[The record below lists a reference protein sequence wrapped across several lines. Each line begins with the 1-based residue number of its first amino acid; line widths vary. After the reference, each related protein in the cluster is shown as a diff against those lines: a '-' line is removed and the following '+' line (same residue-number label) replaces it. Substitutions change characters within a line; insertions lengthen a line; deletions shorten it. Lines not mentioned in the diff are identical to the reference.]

1 MYKNGIVI
9 TGPIGSG
16 KSEALKIISK
26 LGYPTIDLDV
36 VSNKI
41 LESDDGIKFLTLNFH
56 DCVDNDEVNRAKL
69 ANVVFSNKDKLLLL
83 EGFLHPKVQ
92 EHLTS
97 ILKQNDNLTFIEVSA
112 PKNVINL
119 FKCFV
124 IWSPRET
131 RIKRLLN
138 RGMDM
143 EDITKRMNNQP
154 NDDWWYSIGKLIE
167 NDFIEELERK
177 LNEEIQKL

>member
-16 KSEALKIISK
+16 KSEALKIIGK

-36 VSNKI
+36 ISNKI
-41 LESDDGIKFLTLNFH
+41 LESDDGIKFLTLNFY
-56 DCVDNDEVNRAKL
+56 DCVDNNKVNKAKL

-92 EHLTS
+92 EYLTTT
-97 ILKQNDNLTFIEVSA
+97 LDENDDLTFIEVSA
-112 PKNVINL
+112 PKNVVNL
-119 FKCFV
+119 FKCIV
-124 IWSPRET
+124 IWSPKET
-131 RIKRLLN
+131 RINRLLD
-138 RGMDM
+138 RGMDI

-154 NDDWWYSIGKLIE
+154 NDDWWYSIGTLIE
-167 NDFIEELERK
+167 NNIIDELEKK
-177 LNEEIQKL
+177 LNREIQKL